1 MTDSSIFAPHPPVS
15 SDPPTAKEPSCT
27 PPEPAQRMEI
37 GRASENHLSPGS
49 STLTSAL
56 TQPPAN
62 DQLDFSRDPWER
74 TPPRTTTEDTP
85 LALTFPDGTDAL
97 NLQVDGLTYALDRP
111 PSKAGKRVV
120 LTASLTGAE
129 SAPPCVD
136 AVALYAFK
144 ARHVAAQTIAEHFG
158 REVGQVMGH
167 LVLLLD
173 QVERAEAATLRP
185 APVEVTPERRAV
197 AEALL
202 GAPDLLDRAA
212 AALDALGYVG
222 EEATKRL
229 VYLIATSRLLAHP
242 LSGILMAPSGA
253 GKSDLLDKLALLL
266 PPEAVEYLSR
276 LTPSALYYAG
286 PECLRHKLVIVDEQ
300 AGASEADY
308 AIRTLQTKGFL
319 RQALAVGGRTERLE
333 AHGPIALLSGTTSA
347 ALDPENLSRVLELP
361 LDDSPEQTRRIQ
373 AAQRRA
379 WAGHA
384 APAVNREAW
393 QDAQRI
399 LDPCEVVIPFAERL
413 DYPARTTRDRRD
425 QPKLLSLVATHA
437 LLHQRQ
443 RQKDELGR
451 LVATLADYEAVHRLL
466 TAVLEQGQ
474 DGLSPRAAR
483 VYKLLADA
491 QEPLTRRELA
501 ERIGW
506 NYMTSVRALDE
517 LVAQELVAVVEKEP
531 PRRYQLLGAPRL
543 LPGAAITPPAAL
555 TPSSAPLTPRTRG
568 TAKRSGRRSQPFTPS
583 EGGPVAR

>member
-1 MTDSSIFAPHPPVS
+1 MTDPGVFSPHPPVS
-15 SDPPTAKEPSCT
+15 SAPPSSQEPPCT
-27 PPEPAQRMEI
+27 SPEPAQRMEV
-37 GRASENHLSPGS
+37 GCAPENHLSLGS
-49 STLTSAL
+49 STLTSAI
-56 TQPPAN
+56 TAPGAN
-62 DQLDFSRDPWER
+62 ERLDFTRDPWER

-85 LALTFPDGTDAL
+85 LALTLPDGTDAL
-97 NLQVDGLTYALDRP
+97 KVEADGLSYALDRP

-120 LTASLTGAE
+120 LTASLADTDA
-129 SAPPCVD
+129 APCVD

-144 ARHVAAQTIAEHFG
+144 ARHAAAQTIAEHFG
-158 REVGQVMGH
+158 RDVGQVMGH
-167 LVLLLD
+167 LAALLD

-185 APVEVTPERRAV
+185 APVEVPAERRAA

-202 GAPDLLDRAA
+202 AAPDLLDRAA
-212 AALDALGYVG
+212 AALEALGYVG
-222 EEATKRL
+222 EDSTKRL
-229 VYLIATSRLLAHP
+229 AYLIATSRLLARP

-286 PECLRHKLVIVDEQ
+286 PECLRHKLVVVDEQ
-300 AGASEADY
+300 AGVSDADY
-308 AIRTLQTKGFL
+308 AVRTLQTKGYL
-319 RQALAVGGRTERLE
+319 RQALTVGGRTERLE

-347 ALDPENLSRVLELP
+347 NLDPENLSRCLELP
-361 LDDSPEQTRRIQ
+361 LDDSPAQTKRIQ

-379 WAGHA
+379 WAGR
-384 APAVNREAW
+384 APAAVDLQAW
-393 QDAQRI
+393 QDAQRL
-399 LDPCEVVIPFAERL
+399 LDPGEVVIPFAERL

-425 QPKLLSLVATHA
+425 QQKLLSLVAAHA

-443 RQKDELGR
+443 RERDQQGR

-466 TAVLEQGQ
+466 TAILEQSQ

-483 VYKLLADA
+483 VYKLLAEA
-491 QEPLTRRELA
+491 GGPLTRRELA

-517 LVAQELVAVVEKEP
+517 LVAQELVAVVDKEP

-543 LPGAAITPPAAL
+543 LPGPSITPPAAL
-555 TPSSAPLTPRTRG
+555 TPSAATLTPPTRG
-568 TAKRSGRRSQPFTPS
+568 RAKRSPRRSQPFTAG
-583 EGGPVAR
+583 EGGPAAR